1 MFFAVALFLLV
12 LAVIASERVDRTKV
26 ALIGATLVVLTQ
38 TLDQEGAIEAIDWN
52 TIGLLT
58 GMMVMVRLT
67 EATGVFTW
75 LAIRSGQWSGGR
87 PLAVVLAFSVTT
99 AVLSAFLDNVTT
111 VLLVVPVTFLL
122 PDALD
127 RGTPVAILVY
137 SAVVGLL
144 CAALGA
150 LGVLVLR
157 RPGAWRR
164 PVAGEGP

>member
-1 MFFAVALFLLV
+1 MEQAIQDEPATSEPGSPRPDGSRRAFRTGPAFVDRSALRIAAAWSASLLTGRIVIGWSVDTSTTAQAVLV
-12 LAVIASERVDRTKV
+12 LASS
-26 ALIGATLVVLTQ
+26 VLP
-38 TLDQEGAIEAIDWN
+38 A
-52 TIGLLT
+52 
-58 GMMVMVRLT
+58 
-67 EATGVFTW
+67 
-75 LAIRSGQWSGGR
+75 
-87 PLAVVLAFSVTT
+87 AV
-99 AVLSAFLDNVTT
+99 AVLFLTDHQAGRGYGPA
-111 VLLVVPVTFLL
+111 LLAAVPPEVARIALLL